1 MAQPC
6 LFGEAGTGIL
16 LGCLF
21 LCLAAWGLA
30 VGREKKFRPVRAL
43 AAFFR
48 RQSVFGRVFLGVFF
62 ISLWVFAGTKPERRQ
77 GVRGNARPAGGALRP
92 AAAPSAASS
101 GELRVTE
108 IDVSA
113 GGVMLAASWPS
124 GLCGSERLLEFAV
137 DVARDAGGDG
147 WRRAGSWTLAAGAT
161 DAAVSIPKAALP
173 CFGEEAF
180 PSRAFF
186 RVALRGKGAEAYVG
200 VVRLDDVPPLFPFSW
215 KTVATGPGD
224 DEAWNVA
231 LPWTAWIGGLPV
243 TNALVSAN
251 GVVMLQNAYAPR
263 HTFPPPVGGDLAASV
278 ASPYDF
284 TVAAYWTDLE
294 LARAMPITASAEL
307 WDGAEY
313 YFITY
318 PEMRVKSVAGSSL
331 SFRVGVPREGASNG
345 VVVAYSSLSDATRG
359 ALATFG
365 AQSPGGDI
373 RLPLAHRE
381 VGAVTGGT
389 SVVYYFGPRPDPATA
404 DTDGDGLSDADERAR
419 GTDPYNP
426 DTDGDGL
433 PDGWEVAQG
442 LNPLVSEGA
451 DGAEGDLDGDGLS
464 NWQEWVLGTSV
475 RHAATFGCADAE
487 YARNGASASAP
498 TNAVRVAVRMGDPSR
513 SHSERW
519 ALRLTAE
526 GGGRTYALPCSAN
539 GEVAS
544 GEWLLE
550 RGKAY
555 EGVVEHLGS
564 SQKTPDYDW
573 EAQIEGLPATA
584 VLAGERWTPIPE
596 KGILIDNA
604 DGVLGVCDNSFST
617 ANYAAGKS
625 FRLLV
630 CQVDV
635 AVCEPEED
643 SWRELDASRV
653 ILDDEPLRVKVSIT
667 PQIESFADCKRFLAR
682 SLTVKTAGTCP
693 EGASVAF
700 SEADEF
706 LTADGSSEIHMVR
719 TRAQLAACGLLP
731 ARDED
736 GVDEM
741 AWIDI
746 AETDV
751 QDLSD
756 SEAFSRLGYRFRGKA
771 TSEKGKT
778 LDSEPPNSPQSESFF
793 KAAGCEIITVAYGGT
808 TSRRR
813 QIMNQCD
820 VFYISGHGSHSAN
833 RIQGLFTPDMAGAYW
848 GRDLDCLILAGCSLL
863 DVNDYNGHYS
873 GAEHSL
879 SPGKAWAQTGP
890 SILLGYNFIAP
901 GDRGG
906 APARI
911 AEAWR
916 ANRAA
921 KGDVEA
927 WMDANA
933 ANHAWN
939 ACAID
944 RNRYVYFA
952 SSFFHKFHQ
961 VREVP
966 RSEW

>member
-1 MAQPC
+1 MTAQSC
-6 LFGEAGTGIL
+6 LFGEVETGIL
-16 LGCLF
+16 LGCLV
-21 LCLAAWGLA
+21 LCLAAGGVADTGA
-30 VGREKKFRPVRAL
+30 VGLSGACRA
-43 AAFFR
+43 
-48 RQSVFGRVFLGVFF
+48 V
-62 ISLWVFAGTKPERRQ
+62 
-77 GVRGNARPAGGALRP
+77 
-92 AAAPSAASS
+92 SS
-101 GELRVTE
+101 GELRVTG
-108 IDVSA
+108 IGVSDD
-113 GGVMLAASWPS
+113 GVALSASWPVE
-124 GLCGSERLLEFAV
+124 LCGSERLLEVAV
-137 DVARDAGGDG
+137 DVAQNVGDG
-147 WRRAGSWTLAAGAT
+147 VWRRVGALTLAAGTTEAT
-161 DAAVSIPKAALP
+161 FLVPLSALP
-173 CFGEEAF
+173 DSGDGEV

-186 RVALRGKGAEAYVG
+186 RVVLHGKDIGNHVG
-200 VVRLDDVPPLFPFSW
+200 VVRLDFVPSAYPFSW

-224 DEAWNVA
+224 DETWNVA

-263 HTFPPPVGGDLAASV
+263 HTFPPPVGGDLATSV
-278 ASPYDF
+278 VSPYDF

-307 WDGAEY
+307 WEGAEY

-318 PEMRVKSVAGSSL
+318 PEMRVKDVAWSSL
-331 SFRVGVPREGASNG
+331 SFRVGIPREGVSNG
-345 VVVAYSSLSDATRG
+345 VIVAYSSLSDTTRG
-359 ALATFG
+359 AMAVFG

-373 RLPLAHRE
+373 RLPLACRE
-381 VGAVTGGT
+381 AGAVTGGT
-389 SVVYYFGPRPDPATA
+389 SVVYFFGARPDPSLA
-404 DTDGDGLSDADERAR
+404 DTDGDGLSDADERVR

-442 LNPLVSEGA
+442 LDPLVSEGA
-451 DGAEGDLDGDGLS
+451 DGADGDLDGDGLS
-464 NWQEWVLGTSV
+464 NWQEWVYGTSA
-475 RHAATFGCADAE
+475 RIGETFGCADAE
-487 YARNGASASAP
+487 YARNGGSASAP
-498 TNAVRVAVRMGDPSR
+498 TNAVRVTVRVGDPSR

-526 GGGRTYALPCSAN
+526 GGGRTYTLPCSAN
-539 GEVAS
+539 GEMAS

-564 SQKTPDYDW
+564 SQETPDYDW
-573 EAQIEGLPATA
+573 EAQIEGLPGTV

-604 DGVLGVCDNSFST
+604 DGVLGVCNNGFST

-643 SWRELDASRV
+643 SWGELDASRV

-667 PQIESFADCKRFLAR
+667 PQIESLADCRRFLGS

-700 SEADEF
+700 AETDEF
-706 LTADGSSEIHMVR
+706 SSAGGTSEIRMVR

-731 ARDED
+731 SHDED

-771 TSEKGKT
+771 TSERGKT
-778 LDSEPPNSPQSESFF
+778 LDSEPPNSRQTESFF
-793 KAAGCEIITVAYGGT
+793 KAAGCEIVTVAYGGT

-833 RIQGLFTPDMAGAYW
+833 KIQGLFTPDMAGAYW

-873 GAEHSL
+873 GTEHTL

-911 AEAWR
+911 AEAWC

-944 RNRYVYFA
+944 RNRYVYFS
-952 SSFFHKFHQ
+952 SSFFNKFHLL
-961 VREVP
+961 REVP
-966 RSEW
+966 RREW

>member
-1 MAQPC
+1 MA
-6 LFGEAGTGIL
+6 A
-16 LGCLF
+16 
-21 LCLAAWGLA
+21 
-30 VGREKKFRPVRAL
+30 
-43 AAFFR
+43 
-48 RQSVFGRVFLGVFF
+48 
-62 ISLWVFAGTKPERRQ
+62 
-77 GVRGNARPAGGALRP
+77 
-92 AAAPSAASS
+92 
-101 GELRVTE
+101 
-108 IDVSA
+108 
-113 GGVMLAASWPS
+113 
-124 GLCGSERLLEFAV
+124 
-137 DVARDAGGDG
+137 
-147 WRRAGSWTLAAGAT
+147 
-161 DAAVSIPKAALP
+161 
-173 CFGEEAF
+173 
-180 PSRAFF
+180 
-186 RVALRGKGAEAYVG
+186 
-200 VVRLDDVPPLFPFSW
+200 
-215 KTVATGPGD
+215 
-224 DEAWNVA
+224 
-231 LPWTAWIGGLPV
+231 
-243 TNALVSAN
+243 
-251 GVVMLQNAYAPR
+251 
-263 HTFPPPVGGDLAASV
+263 
-278 ASPYDF
+278 
-284 TVAAYWTDLE
+284 
-294 LARAMPITASAEL
+294 
-307 WDGAEY
+307 
-313 YFITY
+313 
-318 PEMRVKSVAGSSL
+318 
-331 SFRVGVPREGASNG
+331 
-345 VVVAYSSLSDATRG
+345 
-359 ALATFG
+359 
-365 AQSPGGDI
+365 
-373 RLPLAHRE
+373 
-381 VGAVTGGT
+381 
-389 SVVYYFGPRPDPATA
+389 
-404 DTDGDGLSDADERAR
+404 
-419 GTDPYNP
+419 
-426 DTDGDGL
+426 
-433 PDGWEVAQG
+433 
-442 LNPLVSEGA
+442 
-451 DGAEGDLDGDGLS
+451 
-464 NWQEWVLGTSV
+464 
-475 RHAATFGCADAE
+475 
-487 YARNGASASAP
+487 
-498 TNAVRVAVRMGDPSR
+498 
-513 SHSERW
+513 
-519 ALRLTAE
+519 
-526 GGGRTYALPCSAN
+526 
-539 GEVAS
+539 
-544 GEWLLE
+544 
-550 RGKAY
+550 
-555 EGVVEHLGS
+555 VEHLGS
-564 SQKTPDYDW
+564 SQETPDYDW

-667 PQIESFADCKRFLAR
+667 PQIESFADCKRFLGR

-890 SILLGYNFIAP
+890 SIFSATTSSRRATVAGRRRGLPRRGARTVPPRAMSRRGWTQTRRTMPGTPVRLTGIGMCTLEDSCTWYDFGSKSRERIGDEAFCSDGPLGFSRNVRACL
-901 GDRGG
+901 DVGG
-906 APARI
+906 RVYDCGYKCPRKPCRI
-911 AEAWR
+911 GGCR
-916 ANRAA
+916 
-921 KGDVEA
+921 V
-927 WMDANA
+927 
-933 ANHAWN
+933 
-939 ACAID
+939 
-944 RNRYVYFA
+944 
-952 SSFFHKFHQ
+952 HKQ
-961 VREVP
+961 LG
-966 RSEW
+966 